1 MKLKGVNPI
10 AQHIEKAVLGLTVLI
25 FLAVISMQFVT
36 SPNNVKTGSREVA
49 PNQIYNE
56 LASTANALQS
66 QISDTSPTLPD
77 VEPVAL
83 LDRYNNAFAAST
95 DNARSLPAP
104 LGNSYDVTTA
114 LGFSAGDV
122 PKTGTKIDNIESLEV
137 PATSKPFAASSWGTL
152 DPYAVIEVPEYANY
166 VPAAQPFDLPTVSI
180 EANFPGTKLRD
191 ILEGKDGYPGV
202 PRLFWV
208 STGMAVMGLEVE
220 RQQLQAD
227 GSWGSTQTIT
237 TPPGTPLPTSA
248 VTKDDGLVRLNEII
262 ASAQDVSAQ
271 VMRPM
276 YPPTI
281 AGPTWAPPSELLDAE
296 SQGLTETQRLQRQ
309 LTRLTAELNQL
320 NNPSTRTTS
329 TTRQNPG
336 SRPGRGGSGKSPT
349 NTRDP
354 SDTQPRPN
362 RDRNRERIE
371 FIEDQIEDIKS
382 DLERLGVE
390 ADEDAAVTNILDQ
403 DALQLWTHD
412 IGVKPGAT
420 YRYRTRVVLN
430 NPYFRKGPYLDES
443 DDAQQAL
450 TVEPFVRANWSQWS
464 DPVAVGAKEFFFVA
478 EASQPISGAELPTAK
493 IELYSMYYGY
503 YRRSSMN
510 IEPGQSLAANLRVS
524 GDFVLFDTSAI
535 DADDAANYIEQ
546 LNESNPDSQ
555 VPEGISSA
563 PDRLSIDLN
572 TFLVQIASDPVAS
585 LRSDQQ
591 VNTLIFRLADGSLSS
606 RSPADD
612 RATALYEQAQSS
624 ATQAARSTLRP
635 TGQPAKSP
643 AAELFQPTEP

>member
-10 AQHIEKAVLGLTVLI
+10 AQHIEKVVLGLTVLI

-36 SPNNVKTGSREVA
+36 SPNNVKAGSREVA

-66 QISDTSPTLPD
+66 QITDSSPSLPE
-77 VEPVAL
+77 VQPVAL
-83 LDRYNNAFAAST
+83 LDRYNSAFASSA
-95 DNARSLPAP
+95 DNARSLPSA
-104 LGNSYDVTTA
+104 LGNNFDVTSA
-114 LGFSAGDV
+114 LGFQPGDV
-122 PKTGTKIDNIESLEV
+122 PTGGTKIGEIEALEV
-137 PATSKPFAASSWGTL
+137 PETSKPFAASSWSTL
-152 DPYAVIEVPEYANY
+152 DPYAVVEVPEYANF

-180 EANFPGTKLRD
+180 EANFPGTTLRD
-191 ILEGKDGYPGV
+191 ILEGNDGYPGV

-208 STGMAVMGLEVE
+208 STGMAVMGLDVQ
-220 RQQLQAD
+220 RQQLQPD
-227 GSWGSTQTIT
+227 GSWSDSQSIT
-237 TPPGTPLPTSA
+237 TPPGTPLPTKA
-248 VTKDDGLVRLNEII
+248 VTKNDGLVRLNEII
-262 ASAQDVSAQ
+262 ASAQEVSTQ
-271 VMRPM
+271 VMQPM
-276 YPPTI
+276 YLPTI
-281 AGPTWAPPSELLDAE
+281 SGPKWAPPSEQLDAA

-309 LTRLTAELNQL
+309 LTRLTAELDQL
-320 NNPSTRTTS
+320 RNPSTRP
-329 TTRQNPG
+329 NPAG
-336 SRPGRGGSGKSPT
+336 RPGGGGRSGKSPT

-354 SDTQPRPN
+354 GNQPAQPN
-362 RDRNRERIE
+362 RDRNRERID
-371 FIEDQIEDIKS
+371 FIEDQIDDIKT

-390 ADEDAAVTNILDQ
+390 ADADASSASDILDQ
-403 DALQLWTHD
+403 EALQLWAHD

-478 EASQPISGAELPTAK
+478 EASQPISGASLPTAK

-524 GDFVLFDTSAI
+524 GDFVLFDTAAI
-535 DADDAANYIEQ
+535 EADDAADYIEK
-546 LNESNPDSQ
+546 LNAKDPDSQ
-555 VPEGISSA
+555 VPTGISTA
-563 PDRLSIDLN
+563 PDRLSINLQ

-585 LRSDQQ
+585 LRADQQ
-591 VNTLIFRLADGSLSS
+591 VNTLIFRLADGTLSN
-606 RSPADD
+606 RSPAHD
-612 RATALYEQAQSS
+612 RSTTLYEQAQSS
-624 ATQAARSTLRP
+624 ATQAARSSLRP

-643 AAELFQPTEP
+643 AADLFMPIEP